1 MSKHPQPP
9 FNLMPDSPQSE
20 EFKILLTE
28 LIRYI
33 NTGKS
38 LYFQGGEHCSGQ
50 LSQLRERLMAVCID
64 MSDDGKSS
72 NS

>member
-1 MSKHPQPP
+1 MNKHPPP
-9 FNLMPDSPQSE
+9 LNLLPDNPQSE
-20 EFKILLTE
+20 AFKTLLTE
-28 LIRYI
+28 LIQYI

-38 LYFQGGEHCSGQ
+38 LYFQGGEYCSGQ